1 MARLHTPAI
10 AVRQGH
16 QIGDGF
22 VEAEVFAL
30 GGSVGWRPDLGSDD
44 QMPDLMGDDV
54 EIQRKGKAPTLEK
67 IRAKLEKAET
77 GLGVVVR
84 RDERDLQSVQI
95 FPEVPWND
103 AAKIALPD
111 VEHEPYTAEN
121 VRPLEGPRARGEI
134 VKMTLL
140 IW

>member
-1 MARLHTPAI
+1 
-10 AVRQGH
+10 
-16 QIGDGF
+16 
-22 VEAEVFAL
+22 
-30 GGSVGWRPDLGSDD
+30 
-44 QMPDLMGDDV
+44 MPDLMGDDV

-103 AAKIALPD
+103 AAEIALPD
-111 VEHEPYTAEN
+111 VEREPYTAEN
-121 VRPLEGPRARGEI
+121 VRPLEGLRARGEI